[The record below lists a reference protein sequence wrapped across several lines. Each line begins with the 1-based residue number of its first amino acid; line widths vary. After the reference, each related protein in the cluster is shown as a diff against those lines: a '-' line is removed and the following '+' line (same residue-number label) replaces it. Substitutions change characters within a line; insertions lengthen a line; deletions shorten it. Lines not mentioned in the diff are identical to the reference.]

1 MLWTDFHFCWT
12 RQLHIFV
19 LWCILTGGI
28 KCLLNTHLRGF
39 AVWHMPLILPILQC
53 ILVFP
58 WTNLEISRILWTTRC
73 DSGTIKSNTRI
84 WKLQEKL
91 NMHVSWHDWN
101 TWIQLWRPYYTR
113 LDSCLRWWW
122 CWKQICHGNLFS
134 FQKALR
140 TIFSNVEKHSGS
152 FSNI

>member
-28 KCLLNTHLRGF
+28 KYLLNTHLRGF
-39 AVWHMPLILPILQC
+39 AVWHMPLILTILQC
-53 ILVFP
+53 ILVFR

-73 DSGTIKSNTRI
+73 DSATIKSDTST
-84 WKLQEKL
+84 WKFQEKL

-101 TWIQLWRPYYTR
+101 MTLETILHTVGFMFA
-113 LDSCLRWWW
+113 LMMVLET
-122 CWKQICHGNLFS
+122 NLSWELILFPES
-134 FQKALR
+134 F
-140 TIFSNVEKHSGS
+140 ED
-152 FSNI
+152 NI